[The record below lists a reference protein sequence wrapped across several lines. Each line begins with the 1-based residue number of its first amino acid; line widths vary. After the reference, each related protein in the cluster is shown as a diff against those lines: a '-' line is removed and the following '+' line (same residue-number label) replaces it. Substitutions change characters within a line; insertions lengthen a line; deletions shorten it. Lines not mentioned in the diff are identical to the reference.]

1 MFRGIERICVKSQYA
16 DKLCSEIP
24 SRGVLY
30 VASTNA
36 AGKSTIAELIA
47 SMIIHNPYYR
57 YILDQQKQGSGSGG
71 FVIDNVD
78 EIIERV
84 KSPLFYSPIIRERT
98 VHGYEI
104 SKSEIKPVVKLQKN
118 FVVSFSLLAT
128 QIEYW
133 YPDEVNVK
141 QTLSQALS
149 YDFLSLLD
157 ETIYAFSKSL
167 NKIVSAGEAF
177 FAVKDD
183 VKIQSINVLSDIKEA
198 LKLGQDNMASCRD
211 LLLLKEVSVDTKRLS
226 ELEEKLSTLT
236 RTLVDIEREE
246 NRLRSELASIAAQ
259 EDRRLVDEHR
269 NIELRLKALRDS
281 ADDMNEKIR
290 SKIASLKELLND
302 ENLKDYVK
310 KKDIDEEKI
319 ISEGLS
325 IEEIIDV
332 KEAGDAGNM
341 ASTISSI
348 AKNAESS
355 YKVISDLVNTLSKI
369 EVSINNSLS
378 LIESFNN
385 NINKGIDLSPI
396 HSLCEHS
403 NDIEKC
409 REANIIDFVFDKS
422 NIDATI
428 GTSISDFI
436 VNAKKLAGIIK
447 RLKTQFTNG
456 MNTISLIIDGARKHR
471 ERYEKIS
478 DKLTKI
484 SSIANEI
491 EDLRDDIKR
500 NKEEQDKLRIM
511 LQEIEGR
518 LKVRSKVA
526 DKRIAE
532 ITTKIAELSEEKNKI
547 KNEISNVKSEID
559 RIKKK
564 MEEAA
569 KRRAITKGCEILE
582 KFYGKVDIVN
592 RKLTNILKDLGGV
605 DEEGFYHIDKL
616 TDASKLMLITARS
629 IAFTA
634 FVNDVLRS
642 YIELREGKGEKI
654 PAVIDAV
661 VLPALDLKRKRIFLK
676 MLRELSEEL
685 DQPILILDI
694 ADRYISKEI
703 KSDSDIDEIISYSV
717 ASVPVQG

>member
-1 MFRGIERICVKSQYA
+1 
-16 DKLCSEIP
+16 
-24 SRGVLY
+24 
-30 VASTNA
+30 
-36 AGKSTIAELIA
+36 
-47 SMIIHNPYYR
+47 
-57 YILDQQKQGSGSGG
+57 
-71 FVIDNVD
+71 
-78 EIIERV
+78 
-84 KSPLFYSPIIRERT
+84 
-98 VHGYEI
+98 
-104 SKSEIKPVVKLQKN
+104 
-118 FVVSFSLLAT
+118 
-128 QIEYW
+128 
-133 YPDEVNVK
+133 
-141 QTLSQALS
+141 
-149 YDFLSLLD
+149 
-157 ETIYAFSKSL
+157 
-167 NKIVSAGEAF
+167 
-177 FAVKDD
+177 
-183 VKIQSINVLSDIKEA
+183 
-198 LKLGQDNMASCRD
+198 
-211 LLLLKEVSVDTKRLS
+211 
-226 ELEEKLSTLT
+226 
-236 RTLVDIEREE
+236 
-246 NRLRSELASIAAQ
+246 
-259 EDRRLVDEHR
+259 
-269 NIELRLKALRDS
+269 
-281 ADDMNEKIR
+281 
-290 SKIASLKELLND
+290 
-302 ENLKDYVK
+302 
-310 KKDIDEEKI
+310 
-319 ISEGLS
+319 
-325 IEEIIDV
+325 
-332 KEAGDAGNM
+332 
-341 ASTISSI
+341 
-348 AKNAESS
+348 
-355 YKVISDLVNTLSKI
+355 
-369 EVSINNSLS
+369 
-378 LIESFNN
+378 
-385 NINKGIDLSPI
+385 
-396 HSLCEHS
+396 
-403 NDIEKC
+403 
-409 REANIIDFVFDKS
+409 
-422 NIDATI
+422 
-428 GTSISDFI
+428 
-436 VNAKKLAGIIK
+436 
-447 RLKTQFTNG
+447 
-456 MNTISLIIDGARKHR
+456 
-471 ERYEKIS
+471 
-478 DKLTKI
+478 
-484 SSIANEI
+484 
-491 EDLRDDIKR
+491 LRDDIKR